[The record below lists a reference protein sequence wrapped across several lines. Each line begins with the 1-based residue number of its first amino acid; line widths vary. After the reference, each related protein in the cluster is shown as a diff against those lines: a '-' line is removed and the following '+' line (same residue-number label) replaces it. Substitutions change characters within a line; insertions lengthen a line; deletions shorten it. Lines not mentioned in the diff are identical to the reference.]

1 MKKQLLTLLAA
12 GATGSMF
19 AQLPVSTTPS
29 NKNIVLEEFTGIH
42 CGYCPDGHVVAN
54 NIYNNNPGRVV
65 LINIHSGSFANAA
78 KGEQDLKTTMELPLM
93 RCQVWELL
101 VTLLEL

>member
-42 CGYCPDGHVVAN
+42 CGYCPDGHTVAN
-54 NIYNNNPGRVV
+54 TIYNNNPGRVV

-78 KGEQDLKTTMELPLM
+78 AWRTRFKNNYGY
-93 RCQVWELL
+93 CY
-101 VTLLEL
+101 